1 VPRVAIEFRFQSD
14 IPGARFEPSAVA
26 TDDTG
31 FASVQVVLGSTAGSQ
46 TIQAAVGASPSP
58 GLLTTFGVTAVA
70 PQNGGGGRPGK
81 PGKGRGHGGDG
92 DDD

>member
-1 VPRVAIEFRFQSD
+1 VPRVPVEFRFQSD
-14 IPGARFEPSAVA
+14 VPGARFEPSAVA

-46 TIQAAVGASPSP
+46 TIEAAVGASPSP
-58 GLLTTFGVTAVA
+58 GLLTTFGITAVA
-70 PQNGGGGRPGK
+70 PQNGGGGQPGK

-92 DDD
+92 DND